1 MPEHDVENR
10 AAVFGWP
17 SCSKP
22 LESITFVILDQPHP
36 TSSRSVRRAYN
47 MGSTVRSKKMAVSEP
62 SSRLPAAMSR
72 PCERRDPSVSAIA
85 LIAAPRTLVSVT
97 YMKIPYAIALPQG
110 GREQTEYV
118 ARLWIQFSN
127 SDRRSQTRV
136 RDPATR
142 S

>member
-22 LESITFVILDQPHP
+22 LESITFVILDQPPP

-62 SSRLPAAMSR
+62 SGRLPAAM
-72 PCERRDPSVSAIA
+72 AIQ
-85 LIAAPRTLVSVT
+85 LRTV
-97 YMKIPYAIALPQG
+97 IPGRAKREPGIHNHDREYGFRACASGRQLPTEGASSDVQLHTG
-110 GREQTEYV
+110 G
-118 ARLWIQFSN
+118 
-127 SDRRSQTRV
+127 
-136 RDPATR
+136 
-142 S
+142 